1 MSIFSIFDPAVGLA
15 HSAVG
20 SLTQFLPA
28 AAAIVLFTV
37 CVRLALHPLARAA
50 ARGEKHR
57 ARLAPRVAELNRK
70 HKGRPEQLQAAL
82 AALYKEEQAS
92 PLAGCL
98 PMLVQIPFF
107 SVMYRLFTL
116 PTLAG
121 APNDLL
127 HHTLLGVPLGTHLT
141 AAHGPAQLAVF
152 GVLYAALAAIGWVG
166 FRRAR
171 KAAQANPTAP
181 GAGFAPYL
189 TFGTV
194 LFAALVPLA
203 AALYLLTTTAWT
215 AAERGLLHREPAQA
229 ATTTA
234 APAPVGRQ
242 RRSQPAR

>member
-15 HSAVG
+15 HSAVD
-20 SLTQFLPA
+20 SLAHLLPA

-37 CVRLALHPLARAA
+37 CVRLALHPFARAA

-57 ARLAPRVAELNRK
+57 TRLAPRVAELNRK

-92 PLAGCL
+92 PLTGCL

-116 PTLAG
+116 PTVG
-121 APNDLL
+121 GVPNDLL

-141 AAHGPAQLAVF
+141 AAHGPAQFAVF
-152 GVLYAALAAIGWVG
+152 GALYAALAAVGWVG

-171 KAAQANPTAP
+171 RATAANPQAP
-181 GAGFAPYL
+181 GAAIMPYL
-189 TFGTV
+189 AFGTV

-203 AALYLLTTTAWT
+203 AGLYLLTTTAWT
-215 AAERGLLHREPAQA
+215 AAERGLLHREPAPAVPPTPARRQVRSQA
-229 ATTTA
+229 A
-234 APAPVGRQ
+234 R
-242 RRSQPAR
+242 